1 VKNKL
6 RFGAAAG
13 VFGVALLL
21 AAGAVYATGITG
33 GSGSS
38 ASDQKAASSGPNYDG
53 VFSSASG
60 SNTGRLGSS
69 DGPNGAAVITRTSRQ
84 EVARAAAQVI
94 GISERDL
101 VRSYMAGQSITQI
114 ATDHGVT
121 QQALRSGL
129 LAYENNALA
138 KAVSAGQISQR
149 QSDVAARAFMV
160 EIDRVLGLN
169 AGANAKD

>member
-1 VKNKL
+1 VKKKL

-13 VFGVALLL
+13 IFGIALLL

-38 ASDQKAASSGPNYDG
+38 TSDQKATSPAPDYDG
-53 VFSSASG
+53 VFSSPSG
-60 SNTGRLGSS
+60 TNAGRPGSS
-69 DGPNGAAVITRTSRQ
+69 DAPNGAAVITRTSRQ

-94 GISERDL
+94 GVSERDL
-101 VRSYMAGQSITQI
+101 VRSYTAGQSITQI
-114 ATDHGVT
+114 ANDHGVT

-138 KAVSAGQISQR
+138 RAVSAGQISQR
-149 QSDVAARAFMV
+149 QSDLAARAFMV

>member
-1 VKNKL
+1 VKKKL
-6 RFGAAAG
+6 RLGAAAG
-13 VFGVALLL
+13 VLGVALLL

-33 GSGSS
+33 GSASS
-38 ASDQKAASSGPNYDG
+38 ASGQRTTSPAPDYDS
-53 VFSSASG
+53 VFSSAS
-60 SNTGRLGSS
+60 SNAGRPGSS
-69 DGPNGAAVITRTSRQ
+69 DAPNGAAVITRTSRQ

-101 VRSYMAGQSITQI
+101 LRSYMAGQSITQI
-114 ATDHGVT
+114 ANDHGVT

-129 LAYENNALA
+129 LGYENNALA

-149 QSDVAARAFMV
+149 QSDLAARAFMV

-169 AGANAKD
+169 AGAAAKD